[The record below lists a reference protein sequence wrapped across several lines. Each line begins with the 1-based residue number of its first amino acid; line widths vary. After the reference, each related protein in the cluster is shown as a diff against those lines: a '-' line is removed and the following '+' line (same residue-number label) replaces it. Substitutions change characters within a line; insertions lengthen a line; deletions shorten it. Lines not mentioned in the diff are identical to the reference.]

1 MRVGVALSGGGVRS
15 FSQLGV
21 LKALKE
27 VGIVPEII
35 SGTSG
40 GAVVGALYAAGL
52 EPNEVLEILLKTPIY
67 RYVRPVLSRYG
78 FLKIEKLASL
88 YDLYLPKKTFE
99 SLPIKLVI
107 SSTDISHGK
116 TVYFTEGNLVKA
128 LLASSC
134 IPILFRP
141 VDIDGRL
148 MVDGGILNNMPVEP
162 LIGNCDFVIGIH
174 SNPNNEQFEISS
186 IKKMVERTFHLAIY
200 NNVHE
205 RVKYCD
211 LFIEP
216 PALKIYGLFDF
227 SRSKEIFEIGYDFT
241 KTILL
246 ESTNI
251 FDKA

>member
-1 MRVGVALSGGGVRS
+1 MKVGIALSGGGVRS
-15 FSQLGV
+15 FCQLGA

-27 VGIVPEII
+27 HGVVPELI

-52 EPNEVLEILLKTPIY
+52 EPNEVLDILLTTPIY

-78 FLKIEKLASL
+78 FLRIEKLASL
-88 YDLYLPKKTFE
+88 YNLYLPKKTFE

-107 SSTDISHGK
+107 SATDINHGK
-116 TVYFTEGNLVKA
+116 TIYFTEGDLVRA

-141 VDIDGRL
+141 VEIDGRL

-162 LIGNCDFVIGIH
+162 LMGNCDFIIGIH
-174 SNPNNEQFEISS
+174 SNPNNEQFQISN
-186 IKKMVERTFHLAIY
+186 IKKMIERTFHLAIY

-216 PALKIYGLFDF
+216 PALKVYGLFDF
-227 SRSKEIFEIGYDFT
+227 SKSKEIFEIGYNFT
-241 KTILL
+241 KNLL
-246 ESTNI
+246 SQSPNI
-251 FDKA
+251 FEKT